1 MDPGSRL
8 KGLVLYVKEPEA
20 LGQFYCDVLGMHR
33 EASEDSTVVGYD
45 GVGAK
50 LHLCRTEGSQ
60 SYEHHRLDRYWKFAI
75 HMSNLDL
82 AVEQLV
88 AKGISVSKP
97 QQFRDIAYLCH
108 MTDPEGHVIEL
119 IQHTFEGEQRTSA
132 GDPELPLGGDAHLG
146 LVTLRTENMEAELE
160 RCVNEFGM
168 SYLSRQAL
176 TDLGFDLYFFA
187 FTNEQPPNEDLN
199 SVENR
204 PWLWQRPY
212 TVLEFQHRLTGESIQ
227 QRPEDSVGG
236 ATVLLA
242 HPGGRVEVFR

>member
-1 MDPGSRL
+1 M
-8 KGLVLYVKEPEA
+8 KGLVLFVKDPETLA
-20 LGQFYCDVLGMHR
+20 QFYCDVLGMHR
-33 EASEDSTVVGYD
+33 EASGDSIVVGY
-45 GVGAK
+45 GGIGAK
-50 LHLCRTEGSQ
+50 LHLCRTVESQ
-60 SYEHHRLDRYWKFAI
+60 PYEHHRLDRYWKFAI
-75 HMSNLDL
+75 HISNLDL

-88 AKGISVSKP
+88 AKGISVSEP

-119 IQHTFEGEQRTSA
+119 IQHTFEGEQRTSE

-146 LVTLRTENMEAELE
+146 LVTLRTDNMEVEFA
-160 RCVNEFGM
+160 RCVDELGM

-187 FTNEQPPNEDLN
+187 FTDEQPPNEDLN

-227 QRPEDSVGG
+227 QKPEDSVGA
-236 ATVLLA
+236 ATVLLG
-242 HPGGRVEVFR
+242 HPGGRVEVLR